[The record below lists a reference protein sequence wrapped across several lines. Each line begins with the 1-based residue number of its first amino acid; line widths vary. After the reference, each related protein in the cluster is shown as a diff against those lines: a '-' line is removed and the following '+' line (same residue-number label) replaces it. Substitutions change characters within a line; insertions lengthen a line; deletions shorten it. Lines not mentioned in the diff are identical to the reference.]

1 MEIDTLRLLFD
12 VGLFVLIWM
21 IQLIV
26 YPSFLFY
33 EMDTLVAWHKKYT
46 VRLSIIVIPLMF
58 GQLILSSWQ
67 WYESQT
73 LATTIHLV
81 LVVAVWISTFLQF
94 VPIHTLIAKHKATRQ
109 HLEQLVKRNWIR
121 TALWTLL
128 CFWSIFLLYSK

>member
-1 MEIDTLRLLFD
+1 MEIDTVRLLFD
-12 VGLFVLIWM
+12 VGLCVLIWM

-46 VRLSIIVIPLMF
+46 VRLSIIVIPLMV

-67 WYESQT
+67 WYETQT
-73 LATTIHLV
+73 PETTIRLV
-81 LVVAVWISTFLQF
+81 LVVAVWISTFSQF
-94 VPIHTLIAKHKATRQ
+94 VPIHTLIAQHRATRQ